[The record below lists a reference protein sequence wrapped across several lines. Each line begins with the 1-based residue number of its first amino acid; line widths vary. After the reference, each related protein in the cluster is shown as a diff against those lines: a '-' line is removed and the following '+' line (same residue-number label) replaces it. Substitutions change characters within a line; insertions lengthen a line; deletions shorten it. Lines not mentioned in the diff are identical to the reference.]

1 MKNVRTG
8 HTQPCDITLLE
19 SRVIKSQ
26 SSNYP
31 QNALHIFAENAS
43 AKRHNLEILQ
53 SIQRNVFTIPTKN
66 QFPKNIAR
74 QKIIEVLN
82 RNQSG
87 TWGLER
93 VLHIKLKEI
102 VMLTVKTDFQD
113 RLVN

>member
-74 QKIIEVLN
+74 QKINEVLN

>member
-8 HTQPCDITLLE
+8 HTQPCDNTLLE

>member
-1 MKNVRTG
+1 M
-8 HTQPCDITLLE
+8 E

-31 QNALHIFAENAS
+31 QNALHIFVEYAS

-53 SIQRNVFTIPTKN
+53 SIQRNVFTIPTKD
-66 QFPKNIAR
+66 QFPKNISR

-87 TWGLER
+87 TWGLEG
-93 VLHIKLKEI
+93 VLDIKLKAI
-102 VMLTVKTDFQD
+102 VMLTVNTDFQD

>member
-8 HTQPCDITLLE
+8 HTQPCDIRLLE
-19 SRVIKSQ
+19 SRVIKSI

-31 QNALHIFAENAS
+31 QNALHIFADNAS

-102 VMLTVKTDFQD
+102 VMLTVNTDFQD
-113 RLVN
+113 RLFN

>member
-8 HTQPCDITLLE
+8 HTQPCDNTLLV